1 MKKVVS
7 LLLVLCL
14 MMTSFSLVSYAD
26 DGIKIKIN
34 GYYADY
40 DVMPVIVNSRTLVP
54 MRGIFE
60 SLGADISWDG
70 DTKTVRAYSHNG
82 TRITLIIGEANA
94 VVYSNM
100 VPLDTPAQIV
110 NGRTMVPV
118 RFVAESLGEKVEWDG
133 NTKTVIIGDKLVASG
148 KGLDVLKNTV
158 HRPIPTEFEKTNNL
172 NDYLYFDL
180 DKTPQEQE
188 AIYKQFRDMAEVVC
202 TEDEYLAGKTDI
214 QGPEFGFDEVVDV
227 EGMPFKKALRIT
239 CTSVPEKSASFIS
252 KTSATPKGGVSKT
265 DRMLFAFRM
274 RTVSGG
280 DENGVGKVQ
289 VQIQHPETY
298 LKAVFEFA
306 VAGKDWT
313 VIYMPFRGIENATDM
328 GIRAGFYNQVVEIGG
343 IEILKFPEGFDQSQL
358 PRSLPP
364 EYDQFNEDAIWRKEA
379 TERIEKVRKGDFTVV
394 VKDKDGNIVP
404 DAKVE
409 LDMFEHEFE
418 FGNAMNDSVINN
430 EKYRNNAKMLFNAA
444 VLEHAHKWAPYE
456 ENPGAAK
463 KQVEAIID
471 LGIKNLRGHSIFW
484 ERDLGSNGKTYLT
497 PEYIFTD
504 EMKDPANK
512 HLYDEKAKAHAYQ
525 MVEDF
530 LGVIDEWDV
539 VNEILG
545 HTKVKDVFG
554 PQIYKDAFQW
564 AREAGGEDM
573 TLYYNEV
580 SIHEKVFLE
589 KLDELVAMG
598 VDFDAIGL
606 QSHYDAHRIATPSV
620 ILTLYDNLRKYGKE
634 LKVTEFSA
642 SMSDKELQGSVMRD
656 TMICTFAEEQMN
668 GFLMWGFWDGANFE
682 SNSPVYDK
690 EWNLKPGGRAY
701 VDLVY
706 NKWWT
711 RDAKATTDASG
722 KAVVRGF
729 YGDYDVTVEANG
741 QTKTVMVAFHKGF
754 DNVLEIT
761 ID

>member
-1 MKKVVS
+1 MKKVV
-7 LLLVLCL
+7 LLLIVLCL
-14 MMTSFSLVSYAD
+14 IMTSFSALSYAD

-40 DVMPVIVNSRTLVP
+40 DVMPVIINSRTLVP

-60 SLGADISWDG
+60 SLGAEIFWD
-70 DTKTVRAYSHNG
+70 DETKTVRAYSHNG
-82 TRITLIIGEANA
+82 TRITLVIGELNA
-94 VVYSNM
+94 VVNDN
-100 VPLDTPAQIV
+100 VVTLDTPAQIV
-110 NGRTMVPV
+110 SGRTMVPV
-118 RFVAESLGEKVEWDG
+118 RFVAEALGEKVEWDG

-148 KGLDVLKNTV
+148 KGLDTLTSTV
-158 HRPIPTEFEKTNNL
+158 HRPIPTEFEKTNDL

-180 DKTPQEQE
+180 DKTPEEQE
-188 AIYKQFRDMAEVVC
+188 ATYKKFRDMAEVVC
-202 TEDEYLAGKTDI
+202 TEDEYLAGKTPI

-298 LKAVFEFA
+298 AKAVFEFA

-358 PRSLPP
+358 PRSFPP
-364 EYDQFNEDAIWRKEA
+364 EYDQFKEDATWRKEA

-404 DAKVE
+404 DAKVK

-418 FGNAMNDSVINN
+418 FGNAMNGSVINN

-444 VLEHAHKWAPYE
+444 VLEHSHKWAPYE
-456 ENPGAAK
+456 NNPNDAK

-497 PEYIFTD
+497 PKYIFSE
-504 EMKDPANK
+504 EMKNPQNK

-525 MVEDF
+525 MVNDF
-530 LGVIDEWDV
+530 KGVVDEWDV

-573 TLYYNEV
+573 KLYYNEV
-580 SIHEKVFLE
+580 SIHEPVYLE
-589 KLDELVAMG
+589 KIDELVAMG
-598 VDFDAIGL
+598 VDFDALGL

-620 ILTLYDNLRKYGKE
+620 VLTLYDNLRKYGKE

-642 SMSDKELQGSVMRD
+642 SMTDKELQGSVMRD

-761 ID
+761 LD